1 MRWPG
6 RNYNN
11 SKTVQNRDV
20 FTTKWELCSRKVF
33 MQNNH
38 MNDKQAAR
46 GNFFERHDNQIVVA
60 LWILALAS
68 HAILIPKFIKEVLQ

>member
-1 MRWPG
+1 
-6 RNYNN
+6 
-11 SKTVQNRDV
+11 
-20 FTTKWELCSRKVF
+20 

-38 MNDKQAAR
+38 AHNQQASR

-68 HAILIPKFIKEVLQ
+68 HAILMPKFIKEVLQ